1 MTASL
6 LNSSSLFITVI
17 LYVVSKS
24 GKYVPR
30 INCTAYDVPSGV
42 QLKHGRGLN
51 GHAQFVIRLVLLVT
65 VTKSGQRNTLKHG
78 QVFLGPWFQVFRF
91 VVIVPL
97 LRGWRKTEHRVE
109 A

>member
-42 QLKHGRGLN
+42 QLKQGRGLN
-51 GHAQFVIRLVLLVT
+51 GYAQFVIRLVLLVT
-65 VTKSGQRNTLKHG
+65 VTKYGTEEHLKTWTGFLEPMVSGVSVCCHSSPAEGLT
-78 QVFLGPWFQVFRF
+78 
-91 VVIVPL
+91 
-97 LRGWRKTEHRVE
+97 
-109 A
+109 